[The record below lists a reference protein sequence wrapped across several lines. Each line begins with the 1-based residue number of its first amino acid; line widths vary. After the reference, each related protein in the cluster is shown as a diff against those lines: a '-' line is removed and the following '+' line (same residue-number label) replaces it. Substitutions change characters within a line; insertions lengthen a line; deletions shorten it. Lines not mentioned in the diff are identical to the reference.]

1 MKYIHVIKKDSITW
15 IVLRNTNLI
24 LIVITFQLSVDNYS
38 DESSIDE
45 TLLWVSVIIKHNKM
59 KRIIKSVELH
69 KYSVIVTTKSNVRRV
84 YQFTNQ
90 QNKLNYYNDLVREMN
105 YDKLSWQR
113 DTVVYYLTI
122 SIN

>member
-45 TLLWVSVIIKHNKM
+45 TLSWVSVIIKQITMNNF
-59 KRIIKSVELH
+59 LTNNPNL
-69 KYSVIVTTKSNVRRV
+69 VIFCLYTI
-84 YQFTNQ
+84 
-90 QNKLNYYNDLVREMN
+90 
-105 YDKLSWQR
+105 
-113 DTVVYYLTI
+113 TI
-122 SIN
+122 SILIVVS